1 MAAVETPMATEEER
15 ALKQFEFYFTD
26 ANLPYDK
33 FMWKLHTQ
41 DEEHWIPIA
50 TVASFKRMK
59 EFEPKGAE
67 WLLSVLRSSSGLL
80 EIDETGTKVRRVK
93 ELVKPKDQF
102 ERSVYAKGFPDETPD
117 LQIRLEKFFGQFGK
131 VNAVRMRR
139 TEQKVFK
146 VCFLVSILSGR
157 LAILF
162 ASPTQCYPGRPFLLS
177 LSTLC
182 SAISTFLEADP
193 KPSFEGTELLTM
205 SKEAYCTMKIKEK
218 GLDKKGV
225 TPRTHSGT
233 GGAGG
238 RKQFDAFQ
246 NPDGAK
252 KEKERVTVKFQG
264 KEYTLDGEGK
274 VKVPIEEFEFEKGS
288 AIKFTGAG
296 SGDPKFGEI
305 KNPLKE
311 KFTPLP
317 FIKMDKGA
325 TEGIFGFGK
334 TLSEEDITFLKE
346 KVPTIGGG
354 EVTWE
359 SLSEEDERTFHYW
372 RLQDQAKRAHSD
384 AHTPNQKGGQRGGRF
399 GNKDRGGRPH
409 NRGRNDSKPKSQH
422 DSKPKSKGNDSKPK
436 SKGNEDEPV
445 EALKAGKTR
454 GEVEPSGDSAGQGI
468 RGATIPS
475 IVSTGTKRKAESE
488 GEAPEKK
495 PKVEA

>member
-1 MAAVETPMATEEER
+1 MASAAADTPMATEEER
-15 ALKQFEFYFTD
+15 ATKQFEFYFSD

-41 DEEHWIPIA
+41 TEDHWIPIA
-50 TVASFKRMK
+50 TIASFKRMR
-59 EFEPKGAE
+59 EFEPKGTE
-67 WLLSVLRSSSGLL
+67 WLLSALRSSSGLL
-80 EIDETGTKVRRVK
+80 EIDETGTKVRRAQ
-93 ELVKPKDQF
+93 ELVQPKDQF

-117 LQIRLEKFFGQFGK
+117 LQVRLEKFFGEYGK

-146 VCFLVSILSGR
+146 NSVFVEFDDFSSVK
-157 LAILF
+157 A
-162 ASPTQCYPGRPFLLS
+162 
-177 LSTLC
+177 
-182 SAISTFLEADP
+182 FLEADP
-193 KPSFEGTELLTM
+193 KPTFEGTELLTM

-246 NPDGAK
+246 NPNGSK
-252 KEKERVTVKFQG
+252 KEKEATVVKFQG

-274 VKVPIEEFEFEKGS
+274 VKAPIEEFEFAKGS
-288 AIKFTGAG
+288 AIKFVGAG
-296 SGDPKFGEI
+296 SEDPKFGEI

-334 TLSEEDITFLKE
+334 TLSEEDIAFLKE
-346 KVPTIGGG
+346 KVPKIGGG

-359 SLSEEDERTFHYW
+359 PLSEEDERAFHYW
-372 RLQDQAKRAHSD
+372 RLQDQAKRAHLD
-384 AHTPNQKGGQRGGRF
+384 AQSSSQKGNQKGGRGGHGGRGGRS
-399 GNKDRGGRPH
+399 NNN
-409 NRGRNDSKPKSQH
+409 NRGRNDR
-422 DSKPKSKGNDSKPK
+422 DSKPKHKAESKPR
-436 SKGNEDEPV
+436 SKADDAKVKDEPV
-445 EALKAGKTR
+445 EALKVGKTR
-454 GEVEPSGDSAGQGI
+454 GEVEPSGESAGQGI
-468 RGATIPS
+468 RGAAIPS
-475 IVSTGTKRKAESE
+475 VVSTGAKRKAEGE
-488 GEAPEKK
+488 GESPEKK
-495 PKVEA
+495 VKTEE

>member
-1 MAAVETPMATEEER
+1 MSAAVETSMTDEER

-41 DEEHWIPIA
+41 TEAHWIPIA

-67 WLLSVLRSSSGLL
+67 WLLSVLRSSKGLL
-80 EIDETGTKVRRVK
+80 EIDETGTKVRRAK
-93 ELVKPKDQF
+93 EVVQPKDQF

-117 LQIRLEKFFGQFGK
+117 LQIRLETFFSQYGK

-146 VCFLVSILSGR
+146 NSVFVEFDDFSSVT
-157 LAILF
+157 
-162 ASPTQCYPGRPFLLS
+162 S
-177 LSTLC
+177 
-182 SAISTFLEADP
+182 FLEADP
-193 KPSFEGTELLTM
+193 KPAFEGTELVTM

-246 NPDGAK
+246 QPGGEKK
-252 KEKERVTVKFQG
+252 KEVVVVKFQG

-274 VKVPIEEFEFEKGS
+274 VKIPIEEFEFEKGS
-288 AIKFTGAG
+288 AIKFVGAG

-334 TLSEEDITFLKE
+334 TLSEEDIAFLKE

-359 SLSEEDERTFHYW
+359 PLSEEDERAFHYW
-372 RLQDQAKRAHSD
+372 RLQDQAKRAHGD
-384 AHTPNQKGGQRGGRF
+384 AQTSNQKGNPKGGRF
-399 GNKDRGGRPH
+399 GNRGDKGGKGHHKGR
-409 NRGRNDSKPKSQH
+409 DSKPKSS
-422 DSKPKSKGNDSKPK
+422 DSKPRSRNDSKPK
-436 SKGNEDEPV
+436 SKGDSKPKVEDEPT

-454 GEVEPSGDSAGQGI
+454 GEVEPSGESAGQGV
-468 RGATIPS
+468 RGAAIPS
-475 IVSTGTKRKAESE
+475 IVTTGAKRKAE
-488 GEAPEKK
+488 GEPESPEKK
-495 PKVEA
+495 VKVED